1 MSNDADLVRELT
13 GIEPARAEP
22 LALGA
27 AASTGGFI
35 GGLWQDLRFGA
46 RLLVKNRGASLV
58 VIITLALA
66 IAANAI
72 VFGFADLLLLRP
84 LPIDNAD
91 RVVTIYG
98 VDRRLG
104 HNREWLSI
112 SDYLEL
118 RRQATSLADVSA
130 MTTRQASLVGAGE
143 PRAVM
148 VNFVT
153 TNVLSTWGL
162 AAFSGRTFLPDE
174 GTPGRANVA
183 ILSHRFWTA
192 HFAADPAAVGRTL
205 TVNGERCTV
214 VGVLSPNIEIGDLGE
229 IDLWLPLDT
238 TQAWESRS
246 ERVAEVF
253 ALRRPETTLEQ
264 VNAELT
270 TISDRLRRADPLNHV
285 DWQLRAMTIREATVG
300 ATTWIILA
308 LLGVV
313 TLLVLVVACANIATV
328 MLARASA
335 RRKEIALRL
344 ALGAT
349 RGRLV
354 RQLLSEGMLLGLAS
368 GACGLGFA
376 YAGLTAFKLLSPDS
390 FFQRLAVNG
399 NLLAFAIMGMFVGFA
414 SIGLIVAVAG
424 VYGVT
429 AFSVNQRGHEIGVR
443 MALGATAANVVSLFI
458 SRSLRL
464 ILIGVAVGVAAGWAM
479 GRTMNSILVETS
491 PSDPA
496 TYTTVIGL
504 IVMSGLVTSLV
515 PASRAVSI
523 DPIAVLKRE

>member
-1 MSNDADLVRELT
+1 MPDWRYAIERRLDGLRLAPTREAELVEELSQHLDDRYNELRIGGATEEDAYRDALEELGACGPREGESASPAARASGGGAPRAVSNDADLVRELT
-13 GIEPARAEP
+13 GIERPSVEP
-22 LALGA
+22 LALGS
-27 AASTGGFI
+27 ASTRGFI
-35 GGLWQDLRFGA
+35 GGLWQDLCFGA

-143 PRAVM
+143 PRAVT

-162 AAFSGRTFLPDE
+162 A
-174 GTPGRANVA
+174 
-183 ILSHRFWTA
+183 
-192 HFAADPAAVGRTL
+192 TL
-205 TVNGERCTV
+205 
-214 VGVLSPNIEIGDLGE
+214 
-229 IDLWLPLDT
+229 
-238 TQAWESRS
+238 
-246 ERVAEVF
+246 
-253 ALRRPETTLEQ
+253 
-264 VNAELT
+264 
-270 TISDRLRRADPLNHV
+270 
-285 DWQLRAMTIREATVG
+285 
-300 ATTWIILA
+300 
-308 LLGVV
+308 
-313 TLLVLVVACANIATV
+313 
-328 MLARASA
+328 
-335 RRKEIALRL
+335 
-344 ALGAT
+344 
-349 RGRLV
+349 
-354 RQLLSEGMLLGLAS
+354 
-368 GACGLGFA
+368 
-376 YAGLTAFKLLSPDS
+376 
-390 FFQRLAVNG
+390 
-399 NLLAFAIMGMFVGFA
+399 IMGMFVGFA
-414 SIGLIVAVAG
+414 AIGLTVAVAG

-429 AFSVNQRGHEIGVR
+429 AFSVNQRRHEIGVR
-443 MALGATAANVVSLFI
+443 MAVGATAANVVTLFI

-479 GRTMNSILVETS
+479 GRTMNGILVETS

-504 IVMSGLVTSLV
+504 IVMSGLVASLV